1 MLRPNTSFSRPSAR
15 GFNTSPGSTSI
26 WSNQVYAKV
35 QQLPEPDNSPAEK
48 DAHAKRIRNRA
59 LQSTLANNRT
69 CSISHEDKTSV
80 STVKQGLSPI
90 WFFLFFLV
98 SCLSDMWSYNYSV
111 LAKVIRKKMSTS
123 RFVCTFTIFIYLLM
137 YHSERVCYF
146 SFLYTELILHEI
158 LITWAPKKR
167 WLTMLVEQFYNFW
180 QHINHFLAEDVRDA
194 N

>member
-15 GFNTSPGSTSI
+15 GFNTSPGSSSI

-59 LQSTLANNRT
+59 LQSALANNRT

-111 LAKVIRKKMSTS
+111 LPKVIRKKMSTS
-123 RFVCTFTIFIYLLM
+123 RFVCTLPYSYIYWCIIQKEYVILAFCILNW
-137 YHSERVCYF
+137 YF
-146 SFLYTELILHEI
+146 MRSSLHEHQRKGG
-158 LITWAPKKR
+158 LPC
-167 WLTMLVEQFYNFW
+167 
-180 QHINHFLAEDVRDA
+180 
-194 N
+194 